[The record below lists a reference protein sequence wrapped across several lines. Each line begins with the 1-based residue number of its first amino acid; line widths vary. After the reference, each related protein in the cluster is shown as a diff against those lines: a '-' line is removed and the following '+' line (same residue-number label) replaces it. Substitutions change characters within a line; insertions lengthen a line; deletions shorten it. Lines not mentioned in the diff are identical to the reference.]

1 MLNNDKIDSRQKDK
15 NINEIF
21 SFLRTGTG
29 VTLDER
35 TQILESHNR
44 LRSSVAQGRVPNQPG
59 AENMREMVWDEE
71 LALKAQQWANQCT
84 FQHDPSRYLDRFTM
98 GQNLAIIWSTIPLAP
113 DDGDFPSRIQN
124 WFNEVRKYAWGAQWS
139 PATGHYSQVSLQ
151 LFFFLYF

>member
-1 MLNNDKIDSRQKDK
+1 M
-15 NINEIF
+15 E
-21 SFLRTGTG
+21 
-29 VTLDER
+29 ER
-35 TQILESHNR
+35 NQILESHNR

-59 AENMREMVWDEE
+59 AENMREMVWDDE

-139 PATGHYSQVSLQ
+139 PATGHYSQVSVCR
-151 LFFFLYF
+151 Y

>member
-1 MLNNDKIDSRQKDK
+1 M
-15 NINEIF
+15 E
-21 SFLRTGTG
+21 
-29 VTLDER
+29 ER

-151 LFFFLYF
+151 KFLIISELHQRKNLLLLSHISPCI